1 VSLYRK
7 ISFALLALLT
17 FPLAA
22 WLFVSWNIYGMAGFD
37 CADRAGDVEVCVQVL
52 HRQILLQA
60 GAALVVW
67 ALAAWLTFRN
77 WGQK

>member
-7 ISFALLALLT
+7 ISFALLAPLI
-17 FPLAA
+17 FALAA
-22 WLFVSWNIYGMAGFD
+22 WLFGSWNSYGMAGFD
-37 CADRAGDVEVCVQVL
+37 CADRAGDVEVCVQIL